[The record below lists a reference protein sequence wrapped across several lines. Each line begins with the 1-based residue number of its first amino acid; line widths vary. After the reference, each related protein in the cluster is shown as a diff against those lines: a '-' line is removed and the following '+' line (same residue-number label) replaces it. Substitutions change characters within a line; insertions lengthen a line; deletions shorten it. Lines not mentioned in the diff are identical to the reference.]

1 MRLDRRTLIK
11 DQQETDLSYRT
22 ETVAQRYGQFIANG
36 SLENFPSDV
45 VQHGKML
52 VASTFASAAL
62 GSTLQ
67 SSKLIRQLEKEHGGI
82 PASTSWFGGWDKFP
96 AAVAARVNGLMSD
109 AAASDDSDLRNI
121 VHSGTQACAAAIAVG
136 EARKA
141 SGAQVLE
148 AVIVGY
154 EIAGNINTAMIG
166 GLQRKGFHGC
176 VVATFAAA
184 AAAARLMNLT
194 AEQTA
199 HALVLAA
206 TSLGGLHAVAAT
218 SLARE
223 YHAGNAAMMGVSA
236 AEAAGHGYTADLSGF
251 EMPRGFFD
259 TLGTGCHGRAAV
271 DQLGTKWSLRTEL
284 GIKLVPG
291 GSPFHA
297 VAEAAAIAA
306 EKGDLDVADIKQIEF
321 TLPDYPFPGPRHPTD
336 LIGIA
341 HSPFYFAAAG
351 AADRE
356 YGWEHALPEK
366 IADARIRSLFD
377 RVTRLD
383 YDVPNKSDFK
393 SGAIVRITATDGAVH
408 EACVLA
414 PKGAAVRGIHWDE
427 IRQKYEALMPY
438 GGTSAQSVA
447 ASFGLIQDLNI
458 LTSIDYLID
467 AIKADRA
474 S

>member
-1 MRLDRRTLIK
+1 MIK

-22 ETVAQRYGQFIANG
+22 ETVAQRYGQFIANA
-36 SLENFPSDV
+36 SLESFPGDV

-67 SSKLIRQLEKEHGGI
+67 SSKLIRQLEKERGGI
-82 PASTSWFGGWDKFP
+82 PVSTAWFGGWDKLP
-96 AAVAARVNGLMSD
+96 PVAAARLNGLMSD

-121 VHSGTQACAAAIAVG
+121 VHSGTQACASAIAVG

-141 SGAQVLE
+141 SGTEVLE

-154 EIAGNINTAMIG
+154 EIAGNINTSMIG

-184 AAAARLMNLT
+184 AAAARLLKLT
-194 AEQTA
+194 ADQAA

-236 AEAAGHGYTADLSGF
+236 AEAAKHGYTADLSGF

-259 TLGTGCHGRAAV
+259 TLGTGCHGQDAV

-306 EKGDLDVADIKQIEF
+306 EKGNLDVADIKEIEF
-321 TLPDYPFPGPRHPTD
+321 TLPDYPFPGPKHPTD

-356 YGWEHALPEK
+356 YGWQHALPEK

-383 YDVPNKSDFK
+383 YDVPNKTDFK
-393 SGAIVRITATDGAVH
+393 SGAIVRITTVDGAVH

-414 PKGAAVRGIHWDE
+414 PKGAAVRGIHWAE
-427 IRQKYEALMPY
+427 LRQKYEALMPY
-438 GGTSAQSVA
+438 GGVSAKHVA
-447 ASFGLIQDLNI
+447 ESFSLIQDMNVLP
-458 LTSIDYLID
+458 SIHDLID
-467 AIKADRA
+467 TIRADMP

>member
-336 LIGIA
+336 LIGVA